1 MKYKDYFSTL
11 KTQGKIS
18 NEAFDKFLETVPEGE
33 FPDDVFQVLE
43 STFMTAERAYAH
55 KDVAGK
61 LRGEILDPLR
71 NDIKEMLKH
80 LPANIVMDVEKE
92 ESVYKKL
99 AAINKGLPE
108 AFQKAAKAP
117 NDEEAKKKFQEI
129 QAANQELLA
138 KFEKVNSESEKY
150 KKDLQSEFDGKIKSY
165 KLDSELERRANSFTF
180 AEAYKETRGP
190 LTKAILNELKSKNK
204 LELVEKEGEYD
215 IQILDENG
223 TPRFQGNTPVT
234 INALLEE
241 PFKPFLKMNNADG
254 NSGSNREEVKQYR
267 VNDQKPGTR
276 QGATVSVQV

>member
-33 FPDDVFQVLE
+33 VPDEIFQVLE
-43 STFMTAERAYAH
+43 TTFMTAERAAAH

-61 LRGEILDPLR
+61 LRAEILDPLR
-71 NDIKEMLKH
+71 NDLNEILKF
-80 LPANIVMDVEKE
+80 LPADMVLGVDKE
-92 ESVYKKL
+92 NSIYKKL
-99 AAINKGLPE
+99 SIIKEGLPT

-117 NDEEAKKKFQEI
+117 NDEEAKKKIQEY
-129 QAANQELLA
+129 QTANQELLA

-150 KKDLQSEFDGKIKSY
+150 KKDLQSEFEGKIKTF

-180 AEAYKETRGP
+180 AEAYKETRSP
-190 LTKAILNELKSKNK
+190 ITKAILNEIKAKNK
-204 LELVEKEGEYD
+204 LDLVEKDGEYD

-234 INALLEE
+234 INSLLEE
-241 PFKPFLKMNNADG
+241 PFKPFLKLNNADEKPG
-254 NSGSNREEVKQYR
+254 QREEVKQYK
-267 VNDQKPGTR
+267 VNEQNPAIR
-276 QGATVSVQV
+276 RGANTSVQIS